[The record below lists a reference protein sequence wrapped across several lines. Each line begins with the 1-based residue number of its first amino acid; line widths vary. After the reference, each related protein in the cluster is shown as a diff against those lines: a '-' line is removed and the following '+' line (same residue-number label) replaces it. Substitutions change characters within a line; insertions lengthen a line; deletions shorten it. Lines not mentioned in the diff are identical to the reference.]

1 MIAQIS
7 MKMSR
12 TRPPARDRILDLR
25 GHGQQLGRRPERGA
39 PERVDLRLLGVA
51 LEQERRDRAKQVD
64 TNGGHDD
71 RHQVVA

>member
-1 MIAQIS
+1 
-7 MKMSR
+7 
-12 TRPPARDRILDLR
+12 
-25 GHGQQLGRRPERGA
+25 
-39 PERVDLRLLGVA
+39 VDLRLLGVA